1 MVIEVILLDA
11 LKQKFFQ
18 TFVYESRWQFFL
30 DGFLMTLLLTFASFL
45 GGTILG
51 ALLCGLRMIPRKG
64 VQKAVQWLTNL
75 LVQLPTLVLLMV
87 FVYVIFSST
96 SLSVVMV
103 VIFGL
108 MLKCGAYLSEIFYT
122 AVIGVKEGQAEA
134 ARSLGMTKLQAFLY
148 ITFPQSLQSAIPL
161 YKNQFIITLQ
171 ETSLVGTLAVQD
183 ITKASNI
190 VTSRTLDAFFGL
202 ILISVV
208 YLLIGFVCSK
218 LLGLLSV
225 RKHLGGVDGD

>member
-1 MVIEVILLDA
+1 MEII
-11 LKQKFFQ
+11 KQKFYS
-18 TFVYESRWQFFL
+18 TFVYEDRWQFFL
-30 DGFLMTLLLTFASFL
+30 DGLLMTLLLTFASFL

-51 ALLCGLRMIPRKG
+51 AMLCGLRMIPNKG
-64 VQKAVQWLTNL
+64 VQKAVKWLVNL

-87 FVYVIFSST
+87 FVYLVFSST
-96 SLSVVMV
+96 SLSVVMI

-122 AVIGVKEGQAEA
+122 AVMGVNEGQAEA
-134 ARSLGMTKLQAFLY
+134 ARSLGMTKLQAFIY
-148 ITFPQSLQSAIPL
+148 ITFPQALQSAIPL

-171 ETSLVGTLAVQD
+171 ETSLVGTLAVMD

-202 ILISVV
+202 ILISVI
-208 YLLIGFVCSK
+208 YLIIGFICSK
-218 LLGLLSV
+218 LLGLLSIK
-225 RKHLGGVDGD
+225 KHLGGVDND

>member
-1 MVIEVILLDA
+1 LEII
-11 LKQKFFQ
+11 KQKFYS
-18 TFVYESRWQFFL
+18 TFVYEDRWQFFL
-30 DGFLMTLLLTFASFL
+30 DGLLMTLLLTFASFL

-51 ALLCGLRMIPRKG
+51 AMLCGLRMIPNKG
-64 VQKAVQWLTNL
+64 VQKAVKWLVNL

-87 FVYVIFSST
+87 FVYLVFSST
-96 SLSVVMV
+96 SLSVVMI

-122 AVIGVKEGQAEA
+122 AVMGVNEGQAEA
-134 ARSLGMTKLQAFLY
+134 ARSLGMTKLQAFIY
-148 ITFPQSLQSAIPL
+148 ITFPQALQSAIPL

-171 ETSLVGTLAVQD
+171 ETSLVGTLAVMD

-202 ILISVV
+202 ILISVI
-208 YLLIGFVCSK
+208 YLIIGFICSK
-218 LLGLLSV
+218 LLGLLSIK
-225 RKHLGGVDGD
+225 KHLGGVDND

>member
-1 MVIEVILLDA
+1 MDILKA
-11 LKQKFFQ
+11 KFYT
-18 TFVYESRWQFFL
+18 TFIYENRWQFFL

-51 ALLCGLRMIPRKG
+51 GILCGLRMIPQKG
-64 VQKAVQWLTNL
+64 VQKAVKWLVNL

-87 FVYVIFSST
+87 FVYLVFSDT
-96 SLSVVMV
+96 GLSVVLI

-122 AVIGVKEGQAEA
+122 AIQGVNEGQAEA
-134 ARSLGMTKLQAFLY
+134 ARSLGMTKLQAFLH
-148 ITFPQSLQSAIPL
+148 ITFPQSLESAVPI
-161 YKNQFIITLQ
+161 YKNQFIISLQ

-202 ILISVV
+202 IFISVV
-208 YLLIGFVCSK
+208 YLLIGLVCTR
-218 LLGLLSV
+218 LLGLLSN
-225 RKHLGGVDGD
+225 RKHFGGVDND

>member
-1 MVIEVILLDA
+1 MDA
-11 LKQKFFQ
+11 LKLKFYT
-18 TFVYESRWQFFL
+18 TFVYENRWQFFL

-51 ALLCGLRMIPRKG
+51 GLLCGLRLVPNKRL
-64 VQKAVQWLTNL
+64 QKAVKWLVNL

-87 FVYVIFSST
+87 FVYLVFSDT
-96 SLSVVMV
+96 NLSVVVV

-122 AVIGVKEGQAEA
+122 AIKGVNGGQAEA
-134 ARSLGMTKLQAFLY
+134 ARSLGMTKFQAFLY
-148 ITFPQSLQSAIPL
+148 ITFPQSLESAVPL
-161 YKNQFIITLQ
+161 YKNQFIISLQ

-208 YLLIGFVCSK
+208 YLLIGLVCTR
-218 LLGLLSV
+218 LLGLLSN
-225 RKHLGGVDGD
+225 RKHLGGVEHD

>member
-1 MVIEVILLDA
+1 MDML
-11 LKQKFFQ
+11 QTKFYT
-18 TFVYESRWQFFL
+18 TFIYESRWKFFL

-51 ALLCGLRMIPRKG
+51 AGLCALRMVPKKG
-64 VQKAVQWLTNL
+64 VQKAVKTLVNL

-87 FVYVIFSST
+87 FVYIVFSET
-96 SLSVVMV
+96 SLSVVLV

-108 MLKCGAYLSEIFYT
+108 MLKCAAYLSEIFYT
-122 AVIGVKEGQAEA
+122 AVKGVNEGQAEA
-134 ARSLGMTKLQAFLY
+134 ARSLGMTKFQAFLY
-148 ITFPQSLQSAIPL
+148 ITFPQALEQAIPL

-183 ITKASNI
+183 LTKASNI

-208 YLLIGFVCSK
+208 YLITGVVFSK
-218 LLGLLSV
+218 LLGLLSN
-225 RKHLGGVDGD
+225 RKHMGGAEND

>member
-1 MVIEVILLDA
+1 MEILR
-11 LKQKFFQ
+11 QKFYL
-18 TFVYESRWQFFL
+18 TFIYENRWQFFL
-30 DGFLMTLLLTFASFL
+30 DGLLMTLLLTFASFL

-51 ALLCGLRMIPRKG
+51 AILCGLRMIPKKG
-64 VQKAVQWLTNL
+64 VQKAVKWFVNL
-75 LVQLPTLVLLMV
+75 LIQLPTLVLLMV
-87 FVYVIFSST
+87 FVYLVFSNT
-96 SLSVVMV
+96 SLSVVLT

-122 AVIGVKEGQAEA
+122 AVKGVNEGQAEA

-161 YKNQFIITLQ
+161 YKNQFIISLQ

-208 YLLIGFVCSK
+208 YLVIGFVCSK
-218 LLGLLSV
+218 LLGLLSI
-225 RKHLGGVDGD
+225 RKHLGGEDNA